1 MIKFILQCY
10 EEFHTFMNI
19 KKGKLPQ
26 LNPVLFEVNETN
38 SIAYV
43 DLDTIQYPVTNIYY
57 SVDFCKERPLL

>member
-1 MIKFILQCY
+1 
-10 EEFHTFMNI
+10 MNI

-57 SVDFCKERPLL
+57 SVDFCKCQ